1 MTSTTNKNILFL
13 CTADYLERERKGF
26 VEALEDRVEILTL
39 SRFYD
44 GWDGIQS
51 SLENNA
57 PDLVLHPDVYRT
69 YIPEGIERADAPTA
83 CLHIDT
89 YSASEN
95 RARMSLLFDLAF
107 VCHPGYPEFFEAQG
121 HPEALLFPHAIRAP
135 LYNDPLPE
143 KTLDVAMVGRLDG
156 AHYSY
161 RRSCV
166 RAIEDLGVST
176 NEFGRYYEYEEM
188 VDVYRYARIG
198 LNVSRDNH
206 LQDANLRCFEVMG
219 GGTLLM
225 TSMPTELTKLGL
237 SEGEHFVGYESTED
251 LTEKVKYYLDHDE
264 ERQEIA
270 SRGREVTLN
279 RFTYDQWADRIIK
292 RIDEGIPPQAPARTM
307 AEDEVASIY
316 VDYFSKRGRVDETL
330 YHLRRQREAN
340 GSNGRLLSSVGKA
353 AKATVRGW
361 QRALTS

>member
-1 MTSTTNKNILFL
+1 VRNARILFL
-13 CTADYLERERKGF
+13 CTRDFLGRERNGLA
-26 VEALEDRVEILTL
+26 EALEDRAEILTL
-39 SRFYD
+39 NRFYD
-44 GWDGIQS
+44 DWDGIQS
-51 SLENNA
+51 SLENGT

-69 YIPEGIERADAPTA
+69 YLPDGIERASAPTA

-89 YSASEN
+89 YSAAEN

-107 VCHPGYPEFFEAQG
+107 VCHPGYPEFFKAQG

-135 LYNDPLPE
+135 LYDDPLPE
-143 KTLDVAMVGRLDG
+143 RTLEVAMVGRLDG

-166 RAIEDLGVST
+166 QAIEGLDVST
-176 NEFGRYYEYEEM
+176 NEFGRYYEYKEM
-188 VDVYRYARIG
+188 VNVYRHARIG

-206 LQDANLRCFEVMG
+206 LRDANLRCFEVMG
-219 GGTLLM
+219 GGALLM
-225 TSMPTELTKLGL
+225 TPVPTELSELGL
-237 SEGEHFVGYESTED
+237 AEGEHFVGYESTED

-264 ERQEIA
+264 ERQDIA